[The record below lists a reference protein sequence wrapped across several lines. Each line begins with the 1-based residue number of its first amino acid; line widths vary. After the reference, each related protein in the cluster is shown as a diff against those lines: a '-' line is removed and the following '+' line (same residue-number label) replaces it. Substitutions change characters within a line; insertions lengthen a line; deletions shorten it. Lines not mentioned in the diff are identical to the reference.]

1 MHIVGLTGGIGS
13 GKTAVSNHLQSLGAT
28 VVDADLVSRQVVA
41 PGTEALLQIGKHFG
55 DDILAADGAL
65 DRAKLREIIF
75 HNPAEKTWLESLLHP
90 LIGAETFRQIETA
103 DGPYVLYVTPLLTES
118 GQDQMCDETIVVDV
132 EEQTQIKRTT
142 ARDNN
147 SEKTVK
153 AIIASQAS
161 RQQRLKIA
169 THIINNDST
178 LADLLVKA
186 ESVHKQLLLNAK
198 GKQ

>member
-1 MHIVGLTGGIGS
+1 
-13 GKTAVSNHLQSLGAT
+13 
-28 VVDADLVSRQVVA
+28 
-41 PGTEALLQIGKHFG
+41 
-55 DDILAADGAL
+55 
-65 DRAKLREIIF
+65 
-75 HNPAEKTWLESLLHP
+75 
-90 LIGAETFRQIETA
+90 
-103 DGPYVLYVTPLLTES
+103 
-118 GQDQMCDETIVVDV
+118 MCDETIVVDV

-147 SEKTVK
+147 SEETVK

>member
-1 MHIVGLTGGIGS
+1 
-13 GKTAVSNHLQSLGAT
+13 
-28 VVDADLVSRQVVA
+28 
-41 PGTEALLQIGKHFG
+41 
-55 DDILAADGAL
+55 
-65 DRAKLREIIF
+65 
-75 HNPAEKTWLESLLHP
+75 
-90 LIGAETFRQIETA
+90 
-103 DGPYVLYVTPLLTES
+103 
-118 GQDQMCDETIVVDV
+118 MCDETIVVDV

-147 SEKTVK
+147 SEETVK

-186 ESVHKQLLLNAK
+186 ELLHKQLLLNAK